1 MLMDTALSL
10 SEKKV
15 TELEA
20 AAKNIRKRILQMIY
34 NAQASH
40 IASSFSIADILLY
53 LYELVLHIN
62 SAEPNDLARD
72 RFVLSKGWAASAL
85 YAVLARKGFFSESL
99 LDTYC
104 KDGSPFIG
112 ITSLSGI
119 PGIEATTGSM
129 GHGLPIAVGMA
140 MAANMQARPLHVF
153 AVISD
158 GELDEGSTLEAIFFA
173 GFHKLDNLTLIIDY
187 NKLQSFGR
195 VQDVLDPEPLA
206 DKFKAFRWSVLEL
219 DGHNFKDM
227 ARVFSRIPVE
237 LDKPTAII
245 AHTIKGK
252 GVSFMENKNEW
263 HYRPPNEEQYQTA
276 LAELS

>member
-1 MLMDTALSL
+1 MNI
-10 SEKKV
+10 SEEKV

-40 IASSFSIADILLY
+40 IASSFSIVDILLY
-53 LYELVLHIN
+53 LYESVLNIDP
-62 SAEPNDLARD
+62 AEPHNLARD
-72 RFVLSKGWAASAL
+72 RLVLSKGWAASAL
-85 YAVLARKGFFSESL
+85 YAVLARKGFFSEVL

-112 ITSLSGI
+112 ITSMSGI

-140 MAANMQARPLHVF
+140 LAGSMNEKSYRVF
-153 AVISD
+153 CVISD

-173 GFHKLDNLTLIIDY
+173 GFHALSNLTLIIDY
-187 NKLQSFGR
+187 NKYQSFGK
-195 VQDVLDPEPLA
+195 VKDVLDPEPLA
-206 DKFKAFRWSVLEL
+206 DKFKAFRWSAQEVN
-219 DGHNFKDM
+219 GHDFKDM
-227 ARVFSRIPVE
+227 ADVFSSLPGE
-237 LDKPTAII
+237 KGKPTAII

-252 GVSFMENKNEW
+252 GVSFMENKNDW
-263 HYRPPNEEQYQTA
+263 HYRPPNQEQYETA
-276 LAELS
+276 LAELSLP